1 VDGLD
6 AVEKAKSARP
16 DVIILDIGMPKM
28 SGLQAA
34 PLIKNELRDSEILM
48 LSQHDLIHARQLA
61 LNAGARA
68 FVSKGN
74 MDRDLVTA
82 IGGLLGNDERSASS
96 TRLSELTP
104 LDSSPE
110 LPAGFEF
117 LAGAGENGPID
128 PRTQLVTDA
137 IGPIEHWP
145 QILKTSVSL
154 IRNSQHPDVGR
165 MGT

>member
-1 VDGLD
+1 LGGMRILIAEDHEAVRRGVRSLIASHSDWEICGEAVDGLD

-16 DVIILDIGMPKM
+16 DVVILDISMPKM

-34 PLIKNELRDSEILM
+34 PLIKNELPDSEIPM
-48 LSQHDLIHARQLA
+48 LSQHDLIQARQLA

-68 FVSKGN
+68 FISKGN

-104 LDSSPE
+104 PDSSPE
-110 LPAGFEF
+110 LPAGF
-117 LAGAGENGPID
+117 
-128 PRTQLVTDA
+128 
-137 IGPIEHWP
+137 
-145 QILKTSVSL
+145 
-154 IRNSQHPDVGR
+154 
-165 MGT
+165 

>member
-1 VDGLD
+1 MRILIAEDHEAVRRGVRSLIASHSDWEICGEAVDGLD

-16 DVIILDIGMPKM
+16 DVVILDISMPKM

-34 PLIKNELRDSEILM
+34 PLIKNELPDSEIPM
-48 LSQHDLIHARQLA
+48 LSQHDLIQARQLA

-68 FVSKGN
+68 FISKGN

-104 LDSSPE
+104 PDSSPE
-110 LPAGFEF
+110 LPAGF
-117 LAGAGENGPID
+117 
-128 PRTQLVTDA
+128 
-137 IGPIEHWP
+137 
-145 QILKTSVSL
+145 
-154 IRNSQHPDVGR
+154 
-165 MGT
+165 

>member
-1 VDGLD
+1 MDGLD

-16 DVIILDIGMPKM
+16 DVIILDISMPKM

-34 PLIKNELRDSEILM
+34 PLIKNELPDSEILM
-48 LSQHDLIHARQLA
+48 LSQHDLIQARQLA

-68 FVSKGN
+68 FISKGN

-104 LDSSPE
+104 PDSSPE

-117 LAGAGENGPID
+117 LAGAGEMG
-128 PRTQLVTDA
+128 QLIREHNWSLTPL
-137 IGPIEHWP
+137 GPIEHWP